1 MIFTHPFMK
10 KINNTINM
18 HSNYILT
25 FLSIKCNSIL
35 LKNDN
40 MKMSAMEYN

>member
-10 KINNTINM
+10 KINNIINM

-35 LKNDN
+35 LNDN